1 MKNHVNI
8 FNPVRKTNETGYSV
22 FSTPFGERVLEIVER
37 FVLIIIQPRHYST
50 TIIFSILQVKCTA
63 SESLSIAF

>member
-8 FNPVRKTNETGYSV
+8 FNPVRKTSEKGYRN
-22 FSTPFGERVLEIVER
+22 FSTPFGERVSEIVER
-37 FVLIIIQPRHYST
+37 FVLIIIQPPYYST
-50 TIIFSILQVKCTA
+50 TIIFSILQVKCNA